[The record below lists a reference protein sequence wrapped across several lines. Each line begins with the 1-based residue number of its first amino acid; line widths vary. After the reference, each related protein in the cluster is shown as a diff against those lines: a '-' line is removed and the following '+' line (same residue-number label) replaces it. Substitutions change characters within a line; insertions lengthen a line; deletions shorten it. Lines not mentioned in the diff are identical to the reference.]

1 MSDISS
7 VSKSIYNFIF
17 TPIPSPLNCG
27 LIAGPMAPEGEAG
40 PITPPIDAPID
51 TRPDTLIDVFDAG
64 TEEIHDAS
72 LPEVTDADVAETLQ
86 ETDAAETLQEADVA
100 ETLEEADVAETLQEA
115 DVAETLQEA
124 DAAETLEADV
134 VDALDAPDAVT
145 EEAGFNFCSQAPAA
159 FDLQSPAN
167 NVTGVS
173 IQPLVI
179 WQASSDSDFGDGVTY
194 QLKVCT
200 DNILTQCVINKS
212 NLTDNQYQVL
222 PAEQLLT
229 GKDYYYGVAAQDK
242 CPTIVQSTPQVFHFI
257 TALPVVCTNSPS
269 AFSLLSPLDGVV
281 NVSTTPKLD
290 WTDSTDPDAGDAVT
304 YRLIVADNPSF
315 NTPAIDKSGL
325 TVSEYT
331 LLPAEALA
339 ANTNFYW
346 KVEASDTCAHLT
358 TSDIKTFKTAPACIP
373 HTIFETANWT
383 LGTINPP
390 GSLDPF
396 SVGGALVTNGV
407 TYGGYIVPVNATLP
421 NNIGSG
427 ATVTMTMSNP
437 NGTNITIDTQNGD
450 CGSNW
455 SAWLPLGGGGLIQI
469 DGGFSHQCA
478 KVRFN
483 LTSPNV
489 TDTPQLKDYT
499 IPYCTY

>member
-27 LIAGPMAPEGEAG
+27 LIADPMASEGKAG
-40 PITPPIDAPID
+40 PIAPQIDAPID

-72 LPEVTDADVAETLQ
+72 LPEVTDADVAETLE
-86 ETDAAETLQEADVA
+86 ETDAAETP
-100 ETLEEADVAETLQEA
+100 EEADAAETPE
-115 DVAETLQEA
+115 EA

-212 NLTDNQYQVL
+212 NLTDNQYQIT

-242 CPTIVQSTPQVFHFI
+242 CPTTVQSTPQVFHFI

-269 AFSLLSPLDGVV
+269 TFNLLLPIDGT
-281 NVSTTPKLD
+281 NGAATTPTLD
-290 WTDSTDPDAGDAVT
+290 WADSTDPDAGDTVT
-304 YRLIVADNPSF
+304 YRLIIADNPSF
-315 NTPAIDKSGL
+315 TSPVLDKSGL
-325 TVSEYT
+325 TQSQYT
-331 LLPAEALA
+331 VLPAEALGA
-339 ANTNFYW
+339 GITYYW
-346 KVEASDTCAHLT
+346 KVEAYDTCAH
-358 TSDIKTFKTAPACIP
+358 KTDSTEIRSFKTATICQPQSFIETSNWSGVKTNLDSASIP
-373 HTIFETANWT
+373 GALILAPFITSGSYVATIDAATAN
-383 LGTINPP
+383 
-390 GSLDPF
+390 
-396 SVGGALVTNGV
+396 
-407 TYGGYIVPVNATLP
+407 
-421 NNIGSG
+421 NNIGTG
-427 ATVTMTMSNP
+427 ATISWHANVPS
-437 NGTNITIDTQNGD
+437 GTSLTAETQTAPFPG
-450 CGSNW
+450 GSCT
-455 SAWLPLGGGGLIQI
+455 SATWPGTWNALGGGGLIQSAA
-469 DGGFSHQCA
+469 DRCLH
-478 KVRFN
+478 VRFN
-483 LTSPNV
+483 FSGTA
-489 TDTPQLKDYT
+489 TETPELDDYT
-499 IPYCTY
+499 VNYCTN